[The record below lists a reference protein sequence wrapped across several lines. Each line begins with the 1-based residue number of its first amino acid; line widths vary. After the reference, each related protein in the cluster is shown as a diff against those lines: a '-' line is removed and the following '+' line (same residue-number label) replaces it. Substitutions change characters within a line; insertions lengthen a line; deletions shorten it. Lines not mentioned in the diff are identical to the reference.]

1 MGIVDK
7 AKNEAQEAGGR
18 VKDTVGSATGDRS
31 MQADGKADQVAGSL
45 KQAGEKVKDAVD
57 PDR

>member
-7 AKNEAQEAGGR
+7 AKNEAQQAGGR
-18 VKDTVGSATGDRS
+18 VKDSVGGATGDRS
-31 MQADGKADQVAGSL
+31 MQADGKADQMAGDL